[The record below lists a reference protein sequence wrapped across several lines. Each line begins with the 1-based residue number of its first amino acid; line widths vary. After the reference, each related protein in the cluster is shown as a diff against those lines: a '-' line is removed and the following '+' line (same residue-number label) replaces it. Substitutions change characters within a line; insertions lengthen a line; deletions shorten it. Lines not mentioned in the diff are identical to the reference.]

1 MEASRVNYKKI
12 KVGRVSGYPISI
24 VKQGTFD
31 HEAILLGC
39 DDDPHISSL
48 TILMVLVMSRYD
60 GKWRDTMMLQHLHT
74 ATSVQLQELFGR

>member
-1 MEASRVNYKKI
+1 MNYKKI

-48 TILMVLVMSRYD
+48 TILRY
-60 GKWRDTMMLQHLHT
+60 
-74 ATSVQLQELFGR
+74 S